1 MSDTVAHRP
10 VLAHR
15 EGRARAVATA
25 LTAVLTGLLAAGG
38 LLATAG
44 PALADAPSNLT
55 SEITDTAGVLSDADT
70 ARLQGALTTLRQDT
84 PYQLFVAFVP
94 SFDGMSGPDW
104 ADATAEAS
112 GMGTDDLLLA
122 VATEDRRYGLSVD
135 PAIDLSDTQVAAIER
150 AAADRL
156 SEDDWAGAAI
166 AAADETRAAAG
177 SGGGGVSGLLV
188 AGVIGLLV
196 IGVVWFAVSRR
207 SRGARGG
214 ADPSRLP
221 LDQLTTRAGSAL
233 VALDDAVKTS
243 EQELGFAE
251 AQFGVEATRQ
261 FTAVLADAKQ
271 KLGRAF
277 ALRQQLDDAEPE
289 SEAQA
294 RAMLTEV
301 LQLCRSADEAMDDQ
315 AEEFA
320 ELRDMQSRAPQ
331 VLAETRRRAQEV
343 SSRLAGARAT
353 LATLATTYP
362 PAALGSVAAN
372 PDQAQALL
380 AAAEQSVAQGLAA
393 IETDRA
399 AAVGLARAAEDAV
412 AQSVRLLDAVDHA
425 GADLAEAGAKLD
437 AGLASIGADVADAAR
452 LAADDPA
459 VTAAAQAA
467 RQAIS
472 EATAARQGGDQLAA
486 VHRLTEAEAALDAAL
501 GPARQ
506 EADRLERARTQ
517 LATTLGQLTSHVR
530 ATSDFIDTRRGA
542 VGPEARTRLAEAAR
556 LAQEAER
563 TSATDPAAALGV
575 AQRAAALA
583 QSAQQLAEADV
594 QRWQAGRSGGGGTGG
609 LGGLESMVL
618 GGILL
623 GQSSRRGG
631 GSFGGGFGGGF
642 GGSGRSSG
650 GSVRRSAPRSGGG
663 GGRGSGGR
671 SRGGRF

>member
-1 MSDTVAHRP
+1 M
-10 VLAHR
+10 
-15 EGRARAVATA
+15 ARAVATTVA
-25 LTAVLTGLLAAGG
+25 AVLAGLVVAAGLTAA
-38 LLATAG
+38 AG
-44 PALADAPSNLT
+44 PALADAPSDLT
-55 SEITDTAGVLSDADT
+55 SEITDTAGVLSAADT
-70 ARLQGALTTLRQDT
+70 ARVQDALTALRQDT
-84 PYQLFVAFVP
+84 PYQLFVAYVP
-94 SFDGMSGPDW
+94 SFDGKSGPEW

-122 VATEDRRYGLSVD
+122 VAVDDRRYGFSVD
-135 PAIDLSDTQVAAIER
+135 PAVGLSDNQVAAIER

-177 SGGGGVSGLLV
+177 GGGGVSGWLV
-188 AGVIGLLV
+188 AGVVGLLAIGL
-196 IGVVWFAVSRR
+196 IWFLASRR

-214 ADPSRLP
+214 DPSRLP

-301 LQLCRSADEAMDDQ
+301 LQLCQSADEALDAQ

-320 ELRDMQSRAPQ
+320 TLRDMQSRAPQ
-331 VLAETRRRAQEV
+331 VLAATRQRAQEV
-343 SSRLAGARAT
+343 SSRLAGARAA

-380 AAAEQSVAQGLAA
+380 AAAEQSVAQGLAVV
-393 IETDRA
+393 ETDRA

-412 AQSVRLLDAVDHA
+412 AQAVRLLDAVDHA
-425 GADLAEAGAKLD
+425 GADLAAAGAKLD

-452 LAADDPA
+452 LAAGDPA

-467 RQAIS
+467 QQAIS

-486 VHRLTEAEAALDAAL
+486 ITHLTEAEAALDAAL

-506 EADRLERARTQ
+506 EADRLERTRTQ
-517 LATTLGQLTSHVR
+517 LATTLGQLTSQVR

-563 TSATDPAAALGV
+563 TSATDPAAALAV
-575 AQRAAALA
+575 AQRAASLA

-594 QRWQAGRSGGGGTGG
+594 QRWQAGRGGGSGG

-618 GGILL
+618 GGILM
-623 GQSSRRGG
+623 GQSNRRRGG
-631 GSFGGGFGGGF
+631 APGGGFGGGF
-642 GGSGRSSG
+642 GGSRSSSG
-650 GSVRRSAPRSGGG
+650 GSARRSAPAPRSGGG
-663 GGRGSGGR
+663 RRSGGR